1 MNANK
6 TRPVLPFVFNRMFTI
21 SLICLSLELPI
32 FKRFILFVVPGPI
45 PAKSVKGTP
54 FEDKIFLNWKEP
66 VDPNGIITQYEVII
80 KQLTGIGEG

>member
-1 MNANK
+1 MN
-6 TRPVLPFVFNRMFTI
+6 F
-21 SLICLSLELPI
+21 LS
-32 FKRFILFVVPGPI
+32 FILFVVPGPI

-80 KQLTGIGEG
+80 KQLTSIQDRARKVWGRGGWW